1 MKKLLAFFA
10 VAALSIPAAFAQGR
24 YEGPITL
31 SSAAIVAATA
41 TSNYTATVDVRGAN
55 YISILTQ
62 TTLSGAGTDDIVFKF
77 SKSLD
82 GTTFETTPSVSITN
96 VSNGTTAVKKV
107 SVVDVTGIKTLQLT
121 SALNNSASR
130 VLTNTVQVGVKNV
143 R

>member
-1 MKKLLAFFA
+1 
-10 VAALSIPAAFAQGR
+10 
-24 YEGPITL
+24 
-31 SSAAIVAATA
+31 
-41 TSNYTATVDVRGAN
+41 
-55 YISILTQ
+55 
-62 TTLSGAGTDDIVFKF
+62 
-77 SKSLD
+77 
-82 GTTFETTPSVSITN
+82 